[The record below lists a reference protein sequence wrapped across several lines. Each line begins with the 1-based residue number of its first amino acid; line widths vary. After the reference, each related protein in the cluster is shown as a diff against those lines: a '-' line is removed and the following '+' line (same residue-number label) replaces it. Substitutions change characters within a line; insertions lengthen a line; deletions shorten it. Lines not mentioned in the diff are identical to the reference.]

1 MGEYHSVYLK
11 DQTEYEAKAFASQL
25 LIDDDELLALAR
37 QGYTAGQIAT
47 AFNVDQSILLIKCK
61 EMQKLGTDI
70 LLPEEPDH
78 LFFRKIHTS

>member
-47 AFNVDQSILLIKCK
+47 AFNVDQSILLIKCR
-61 EMQKLGTDI
+61 EMQKLGTI
-70 LLPEEPDH
+70 VPEEPNS
-78 LFFRKIHTS
+78 LFFREITDH